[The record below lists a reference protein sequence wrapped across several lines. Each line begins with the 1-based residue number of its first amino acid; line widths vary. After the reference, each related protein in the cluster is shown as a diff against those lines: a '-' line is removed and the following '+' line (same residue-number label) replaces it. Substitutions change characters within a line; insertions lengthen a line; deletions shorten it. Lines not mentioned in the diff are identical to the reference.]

1 MAGELV
7 DDPFRPDTT
16 VADEESNELGRIEPT
31 ELAKESWVDG
41 DAVPTA
47 ADDGGAREA
56 GGHRESQ
63 EDLGEVPI
71 VEPRRGI
78 GGNGRWR
85 QTPLFA
91 THLRFFEG
99 KRRLANLASL
109 EPVFTYRGYMW

>member
-31 ELAKESWVDG
+31 ELAKESREDG

-56 GGHRESQ
+56 GGRRESQ
-63 EDLGEVPI
+63 EDLGEVPV

-78 GGNGRWR
+78 GGNGRW
-85 QTPLFA
+85 
-91 THLRFFEG
+91 
-99 KRRLANLASL
+99 
-109 EPVFTYRGYMW
+109 